1 LGYFHSK
8 LAYSIFTTCVLLFVY
23 GSNFILALTGVERDV
38 SETPV
43 SGSLSIVETIVP
55 FRRAI
60 VNMGYLPNHIQIAI
74 LIFAVTFFIA
84 RIATWARKSYG
95 PKPPSETTEAR
106 RNRILQSYGMKSME
120 ELRNRY

>member
-1 LGYFHSK
+1 MCSAFRLWFEFYFG
-8 LAYSIFTTCVLLFVY
+8 FN
-23 GSNFILALTGVERDV
+23 GRGTGR
-38 SETPV
+38 
-43 SGSLSIVETIVP
+43 
-55 FRRAI
+55 FR
-60 VNMGYLPNHIQIAI
+60 NP
-74 LIFAVTFFIA
+74 

>member
-1 LGYFHSK
+1 
-8 LAYSIFTTCVLLFVY
+8 
-23 GSNFILALTGVERDV
+23 LALTGVERDV

-74 LIFAVTFFIA
+74 LIFAA